1 MPSQKNVGIA
11 EQLRTL
17 VKGPADFIGL
27 DVGSHS
33 VKAVWLS
40 AGEKTCKLRG
50 WGHKIIDVK
59 PDAAP
64 EEKKYAAIAAV
75 KDLFSAAGLEKK
87 EVALSVS
94 GNSVIVRYVSFP
106 RMSRAEMENVLAT
119 EAEPFIPFDIKEVNL
134 ACHILRDV
142 LEDGQ
147 KKMETILV
155 AAKKD
160 LIREKMEVITGA
172 GLTPLLVDVDIF
184 ALEQLHERLGPS
196 KPGPATLFLNI
207 GHKTTNIAIIEN
219 GVTRVARDV
228 FIAGNMLTKA
238 IAKTIQVDI
247 PKAEEL
253 KRKHGLS
260 LTQNATESIRI
271 SSEEGEANQV
281 SAAIL
286 EVLKDLMGEIRRSVE
301 FYYSQGPDRSIARA
315 MLSGGTAS
323 LKNLPLYLS
332 AELKV
337 PVEPVNPMAILTDP
351 AAAKIPQE
359 LIPSL
364 AVATGLALRK
374 MWDWEKK

>member
-1 MPSQKNVGIA
+1 MSSQKSIGIA

-17 VKGPADFIGL
+17 VKGPADFVGL

-40 AGEKTCKLRG
+40 VGDKSCKLRG

-64 EEKKYAAIAAV
+64 EEKKFAAINAV
-75 KDLFSAAGLEKK
+75 RDLFAAAKLEKK

-106 RMSRAEMENVLAT
+106 RMPKTELENVLST

-207 GHKTTNIAIIEN
+207 GHKTTNISIIEN

-238 IAKTIQVDI
+238 VAKTIQVDL

-260 LTQNATESIRI
+260 LTQNTPESIRI
-271 SSEEGEANQV
+271 TTEEGEAHQV
-281 SAAIL
+281 SAAML
-286 EVLKDLMGEIRRSVE
+286 EVLKDLMGEVRRSVE

-315 MLSGGTAS
+315 LLSGGTAS

-337 PVEPVNPMAILTDP
+337 PVEQVNPMAVLSDP
-351 AAAKIPQE
+351 GAAKIPQE
-359 LIPSL
+359 LMPSL